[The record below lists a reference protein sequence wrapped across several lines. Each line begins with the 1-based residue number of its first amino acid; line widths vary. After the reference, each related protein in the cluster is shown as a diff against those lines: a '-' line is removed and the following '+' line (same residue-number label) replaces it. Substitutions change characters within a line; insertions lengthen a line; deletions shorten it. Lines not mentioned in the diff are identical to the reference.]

1 MFFGTIFLKKHDKS
15 LMVMRKYQP
24 HAKNIKP
31 FLDEVLEWLKDWGE
45 KANQDTNYQPIFII
59 DETFDTAT
67 EVDIKTVL
75 NSYLVSN
82 CHNPR

>member
-1 MFFGTIFLKKHDKS
+1 MSDFKEIVDYLKFD
-15 LMVMRKYQP
+15 RR
-24 HAKNIKP
+24 
-31 FLDEVLEWLKDWGE
+31 GE